1 MRRLDKPHPAASKRK
16 TPESAKQPAKSKSR
30 KPHKPDKGSTPKSKP
45 KSLQT
50 TMETLHKSP
59 SQADVNAQKDNQLE
73 GPFTNCDELGLLM
86 HSNGRN
92 QQICRALWILGEI
105 VDADGTK
112 PAYRVRFRNRL
123 DLGVNTEIPFD
134 LIQEPMSLFKFL
146 VHKGLID
153 ELTAAKFRGQALRS
167 YLAYNCQVDH
177 TYVRI
182 RDYGLNTLPDG
193 SECYH
198 LGDEVI
204 GAQDGKYRAIA
215 VKGNSTDVVISP
227 TNNESEATESHA
239 HAMASWLALTTT
251 LRNDMLAVL
260 VICAAFA
267 SILLKHTHQSSK
279 AVILVGQ
286 SSIGKSVLLWIVSA
300 LFMRKP
306 RLVTWDA
313 TDNGLEATMAAKCD
327 QPLAVDEMGQ
337 SNGAQ
342 VARMAYRAMN
352 GVGRQRADTSGQA
365 KPVAITRS
373 VMLSAGEVSPF
384 GLMRQSQQGIHKGQ
398 EARFLA
404 VPVAEP
410 HGVWTELGDFN
421 NGADKSDWIRQQI
434 TAFQGAPGRELLQHV
449 VPVLPQLGTEF
460 QVDRSDLMREIAS
473 DTDFDV
479 KDTVQGRVLD
489 SFALF
494 AFAGNI
500 AQRYG
505 VVDWTRKE
513 IMVAIRR
520 GFALWHAE
528 YLKNQPVNAGALIQ
542 SVRVFLQSE
551 RGNRIK
557 PLTEWADNYA
567 GTLAGFEHV
576 YRNGEAVFLLYPSY
590 FNKHLCGK
598 YPAEQ
603 VLTALKNAGLLITGP
618 RGVPTRQVHMPG
630 SNDERRSF
638 YAVSK
643 AILQG

>member
-1 MRRLDKPHPAASKRK
+1 MRRQDQSHSIASKRK
-16 TPESAKQPAKSKSR
+16 TTASGEQSAKSKSR
-30 KPHKPDKGSTPKSKP
+30 KLHKQNKGLAPQSKSTGS
-45 KSLQT
+45 QT
-50 TMETLHKSP
+50 TIDTLPKAP
-59 SQADVNAQKDNQLE
+59 NQTEALAQQDSQLE
-73 GPFTNCDELGLLM
+73 GPFTNCEELGLLV

-92 QQICRALWILGEI
+92 SQICRALWILGEI
-105 VDADGTK
+105 VDPDGTK

-123 DLGVNTEIPFD
+123 DLEVTTEIPFD
-134 LIQEPMSLFKFL
+134 VVQAPSNLFNYAMQ
-146 VHKGLID
+146 KGLLDEID
-153 ELTAAKFRGQALRS
+153 NPKFRGQMLRM
-167 YLAYNCQVDH
+167 YLILNCQVDH
-177 TYVRI
+177 TYVRV
-182 RDYGLNTLPDG
+182 RDKGLTTLPDG
-193 SECYH
+193 SECYC
-198 LGDEVI
+198 LDGEVT
-204 GAQDGKYRAIA
+204 GAQDGKYRAVA
-215 VKGNSTDVVISP
+215 VKGNSTDVMVLPHNS
-227 TNNESEATESHA
+227 ESEATESHTN
-239 HAMASWLALTTT
+239 AMAAWLALTTM
-251 LRNDMLAVL
+251 LRNDMLAIL
-260 VICAAFA
+260 VVCAAFA

-279 AVILVGQ
+279 ALILVGQ

-373 VMLSAGEVSPF
+373 VMLSAGEISPF

-398 EARFLA
+398 EARFLDI
-404 VPVAEP
+404 PVAEP

-421 NGADKSDWIRQQI
+421 NGADKSDWIKQQI
-434 TAFQGAPGRELLQHV
+434 MAFQGAPGRELLQHV
-449 VPVLPQLGTEF
+449 VPLLSELGAQF
-460 QVDRSDLMREIAS
+460 QASRAELMAEIAS
-473 DTDFDV
+473 STNFDTT
-479 KDTVQGRVLD
+479 DTVQGRVLD

-494 AFAGNI
+494 AFAGKV
-500 AQRYG
+500 AHRYG

-513 IMVAIRR
+513 IMAAICH

-528 YLKNQPVNAGALIQ
+528 YLKNQPVNAGVLIQ

-557 PLTEWADNYA
+557 PLPEWADEHA
-567 GTLAGFEHV
+567 GVLAGFEHN

-598 YPAEQ
+598 YPPEQ
-603 VLTALKNAGLLITGP
+603 VLAALKNAGLLITGP

-630 SNDERRSF
+630 SDDERRSF

-643 AILQG
+643 AILKG